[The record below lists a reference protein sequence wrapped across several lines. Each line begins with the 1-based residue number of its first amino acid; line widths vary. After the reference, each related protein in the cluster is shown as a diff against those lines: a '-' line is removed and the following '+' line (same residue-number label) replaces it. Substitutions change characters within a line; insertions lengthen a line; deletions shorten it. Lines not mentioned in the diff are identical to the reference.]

1 MPRSD
6 VMRGRLIWLAAA
18 TVAAAGAVGVS
29 PQSAAPAAQP
39 TSLRFHHAHYKVGD
53 PAAAMNETARLL
65 NGVRV
70 IAEGLGVGVRAG
82 QELLLFDR
90 VEHPVSGAARP
101 AADAYALTVARL
113 KAWGFSPDPD
123 RASQVRLLQAVPD
136 LQVDH
141 LAFAADDFAAAVQR
155 IQDTGATVRAR
166 RQDSVIFDGGDGLA
180 IEILRDTD
188 RDETFWCPMHPD
200 VRSADAGKC
209 PVCAMDLVP
218 IPAPKVGEYKLD
230 VHTDRDRRT
239 GTIIGLRFA
248 VREPD
253 TSALVER
260 LQVVHEK
267 TFHLFIISRDLRF
280 FDHVHPDRR
289 DDGSYEL
296 RQALPDGEYMLIA
309 DFLPAGET
317 SQMVQRAIVSG
328 RPALAS
334 GAVATAG
341 EMARTVTADGLRVRL
356 EAGPMVAGKEVL
368 LTFSVTDARTGT
380 PVTDLQPY
388 LGAPAHMLIVRADLG
403 DAIHAHP
410 EEVATGGPTVSFHPL
425 VPAVGDY
432 KLWIQFQRA
441 GRVVTV
447 PFVLRAEK

>member
-1 MPRSD
+1 
-6 VMRGRLIWLAAA
+6 
-18 TVAAAGAVGVS
+18 
-29 PQSAAPAAQP
+29 
-39 TSLRFHHAHYKVGD
+39 
-53 PAAAMNETARLL
+53 MNETARLL

-70 IAEGLGVGVRAG
+70 VAQGLGVGVRAG
-82 QELLLFDR
+82 GELLLFDR
-90 VEHPVSGAARP
+90 LEDGAPPAGRTGP
-101 AADAYALTVARL
+101 AAYTLATERL
-113 KAWGFSPDPD
+113 RAWGFSPDPD
-123 RASQVRLLQAVPD
+123 RASQVRALLAVPD
-136 LQVDH
+136 LPVDH
-141 LAFAADDFAAAVQR
+141 LAFATYDFAAAVQR
-155 IQDTGATVRAR
+155 VEATGATARSR

-180 IEILRDTD
+180 IEILRGTD
-188 RDETFWCPMHPD
+188 REETFWCPMHPD

-209 PVCAMDLVP
+209 PLCAMDLVP
-218 IPAPKVGEYKLD
+218 IPPPKIGEYKLD
-230 VHTDRDRRT
+230 VHADRDRRT
-239 GTIIGLRFA
+239 GTIRGLRFA

-253 TSALVER
+253 TSAIVEN

-267 TFHLFIISRDLRF
+267 SFHLFIISRDLRF
-280 FDHVHPDRR
+280 FDHVHPERR

-296 RQALPDGEYMLIA
+296 RQVLPAGEYMLIA
-309 DFLPAGET
+309 DFLPVGGT

-334 GAVATAG
+334 VAAATGG
-341 EMARTVTADGLRVRL
+341 EMVRTLTADGLNVTL

-368 LTFSVTDARTGT
+368 LTFSVTDARTGI

-410 EEVATGGPTVSFHPL
+410 EEGATGGPTVSFHPL
-425 VPAVGDY
+425 VPAAGDY

-447 PFVLRAEK
+447 PFVLRAER